1 MGESLH
7 SHGGALDHFSCELV
21 DRCRQSGGV
30 LALPGGRIVL
40 PTVFGFCRGVKRA
53 LAMLDQEVSR
63 HVQQGGRLFLLGEII
78 HNPWV
83 NVYFQRRD
91 VTILSTED
99 RGRLEELI
107 TASDCAIIPAFG
119 VPLPVEKRLRQ
130 IGCRIVDTSCGDVR
144 RLWKWAEG
152 AAERGFGVMIFGR
165 ADHDETVVTRSRLEA
180 CGGRYLVVNKL
191 SQVDWFC
198 DVVTGRRSAAEFGG
212 LLAKAASN
220 TVEFSPFE
228 RLAHVS
234 QTTMLYD
241 ETMRVQAK
249 LREAF
254 TSRFGAEEAGRRLL
268 LQPTVCRATQARQ
281 SAAVTLCQSKPD
293 VVIVVG
299 GFGSSNTR
307 HLYELARSYAAAY
320 FIEDAGAIL
329 DARTLRTFDA
339 GTAQPVL
346 AHDWLPL
353 RRPVTVGVLSGAS
366 CPEIVI
372 GEVLRKLAGFLK

>member
-1 MGESLH
+1 MSDS
-7 SHGGALDHFSCELV
+7 SHIGALSHFSSDLV
-21 DRCRQSGGV
+21 DRCRQRGGV

-53 LAMLDQEVSR
+53 LAMLDQEVAR
-63 HVQQGGRLFLLGEII
+63 HAQAGGRLFLLGEII

-83 NVYFQRRD
+83 NDYFQHRS
-91 VTILSTED
+91 VTILRTED
-99 RGRLEELI
+99 RGRLESLI
-107 TASDCAIIPAFG
+107 SADDCAIIPAFG
-119 VPLPVEKRLRQ
+119 VPLPVEERLRQ

-152 AAERGFGVMIFGR
+152 AAQSGYGVMIFGR
-165 ADHDETVVTRSRLEA
+165 AVHDETVVTRSRLEA

-198 DVVTGRRSAAEFGG
+198 DIVTGRKPTAAFGE

-220 TVEFSPFE
+220 TAEFSPFE

-241 ETMRVQAK
+241 ETMLVQTK

-254 TSRFGAEEAGRRLL
+254 ASRFGVDRAEGRLR

-281 SAAVTLCQSKPD
+281 SAAVTLCQEKPD
-293 VVIVVG
+293 VVVVVG

-307 HLYELARSYAAAY
+307 HLHELARSYAAAY
-320 FIEDAGAIL
+320 FIEDADAIL
-329 DARTLRTFDA
+329 DAHTLRTFDA
-339 GTAQPVL
+339 ATSQPIL
-346 AHDWLPL
+346 ARDWLPEK
-353 RRPVTVGVLSGAS
+353 RPVTVGVLSGAS
-366 CPEIVI
+366 SPEIVI
-372 GEVLRKLAGFLK
+372 GEVLQKIAGFLG